1 MGKVNNANLKILTQ
15 PLCVAA
21 QFKRL
26 EPQSGL
32 GADEKKNFAPSGV
45 PWQDTTRETDGCF
58 KRRGNST

>member
-32 GADEKKNFAPSGV
+32 GADEKKKFRTEWSAMAGHN
-45 PWQDTTRETDGCF
+45 Q
-58 KRRGNST
+58 GNGWVFQAQR